1 MTAGSGKKGSRKRK
15 FICLWLLLFL
25 FVTSQ
30 YIGWKLAEEGN
41 IRWNL
46 GGTLLLLAAGLLVSA
61 AAGLGILALE
71 GLVMRQ
77 SLGREKKAL
86 AGIRELPG
94 PSRCFGLALASM
106 LLCWLPGYL
115 AYYPGICAYDITIQM
130 GQVVSG
136 SYGTHHPL
144 AHTLLVGLFAKL
156 GNGLGDVNT
165 GIALYTAFQLLC
177 LALTFGA
184 GIAWL
189 RSLRVG
195 TVWIALTWIWCC
207 LFPFHIYMSV
217 TVTKDVFFTMFFLLQ
232 MICFCQ
238 LIHQGENRLG
248 WGRWDVGYLLSA
260 LGMVLFRNN
269 GRYALLA
276 VAFFLAV
283 GCIRRHGHRRLALRL
298 LTGTLAGILAGSLGL
313 SLLARGTGAQQG
325 DKREMLSIPIQQLAR
340 TMIYHGGAGVL
351 PEDDATME
359 ERDRQLIDDFLLD
372 QAYREYRPD
381 IADPVKRHTYTYVVR
396 YRTREFL
403 DTYLRLLARYP
414 GDYVNAAFA
423 VNMGYYYI
431 GDESHAHI
439 NENGLE
445 RGLGYIQTRWVEH
458 ELADFGIYKDSKW
471 EGLHEAMERYAD
483 ENMYLRAPVLR
494 MIMVPGVYLWIW
506 LSLAAFLWIRKKYM
520 LILPVSLIAGY
531 YVTLVLGPTVQLR
544 YLYPVMTAVPFV
556 LLFVKAE
563 CAGRADAEL
572 KLHNARIYRTA
583 LVKRIWLA
591 LCSQV
596 TRQF

>member
-1 MTAGSGKKGSRKRK
+1 MTAGSGKTGLRRRKRVG
-15 FICLWLLLFL
+15 LSLLLFL
-25 FVTSQ
+25 LGTSQ

-41 IRWNL
+41 IRWTL
-46 GGTLLLLAAGLLVSA
+46 QGTLLLLAAGLLVSV

-71 GLVMRQ
+71 EQVSRRR
-77 SLGREKKAL
+77 SGREKKAP
-86 AGIRELPG
+86 ARNKKLPG
-94 PSRCFGLALASM
+94 PIHCFGLALASM

-144 AHTLLVGLFAKL
+144 AHTLLVGLFVRL
-156 GNGLGDVNT
+156 GSALGDVNT
-165 GIALYTAFQLLC
+165 GIALYTAFQMLC
-177 LALTFGA
+177 LALTLGA

-189 RSLRVG
+189 RSLRVR
-195 TVWIALTWIWCC
+195 TVWIVLTWVWCC
-207 LFPFHIYMSV
+207 LFPFHIYMSI
-217 TVTKDVFFTMFFLLQ
+217 TVTKDVFFTVFFLLQ
-232 MICFCQ
+232 LICFCQ

-248 WGRWDVGYLLSA
+248 WGWWDVGYLLSA
-260 LGMVLFRNN
+260 LGMTLFRNN

-276 VAFFLAV
+276 AAFFLAV
-283 GCIRRHGHRRLALRL
+283 GCIRRHGSRRLALRL
-298 LTGTLAGILAGSLGL
+298 FAGTLAGILAGSLGL
-313 SLLARGTGAQQG
+313 SLLAGCTKAQQG

-340 TMIYHGGAGVL
+340 TMIYHGGVDVL

-396 YRTREFL
+396 YRTREFV
-403 DTYLRLLARYP
+403 DTYLRLLIRYP

-445 RGLGYIQTRWVEH
+445 RGLGYIQTRWVEQ
-458 ELADFGIYKDSKW
+458 ELADYGIYKDSKW
-471 EGLHEAMERYAD
+471 EGLHEVMERYAD
-483 ENMYLRAPVLR
+483 GNMYLRTPALR
-494 MIMVPGVYLWIW
+494 VIMVPGVYLWIW
-506 LSLAAFLWIRKKYM
+506 LSLAVYLWVHKRYM
-520 LILPVSLIAGY
+520 LMLPISLIAGY
-531 YVTLVLGPTVQLR
+531 YVTLALGPTVQLR
-544 YLYPVMTAVPFV
+544 YLYPAMAAVPFV
-556 LLFVKAE
+556 FLFVKAE
-563 CAGRADAEL
+563 CRDAGSAG
-572 KLHNARIYRTA
+572 Y
-583 LVKRIWLA
+583 
-591 LCSQV
+591 
-596 TRQF
+596 

>member
-86 AGIRELPG
+86 TGIRELPG
-94 PSRCFGLALASM
+94 PSRCFGLALATM

-248 WGRWDVGYLLSA
+248 WGRWDV
-260 LGMVLFRNN
+260 
-269 GRYALLA
+269 LA
-276 VAFFLAV
+276 
-283 GCIRRHGHRRLALRL
+283 
-298 LTGTLAGILAGSLGL
+298 SL
-313 SLLARGTGAQQG
+313 
-325 DKREMLSIPIQQLAR
+325 
-340 TMIYHGGAGVL
+340 
-351 PEDDATME
+351 
-359 ERDRQLIDDFLLD
+359 
-372 QAYREYRPD
+372 
-381 IADPVKRHTYTYVVR
+381 
-396 YRTREFL
+396 
-403 DTYLRLLARYP
+403 
-414 GDYVNAAFA
+414 
-423 VNMGYYYI
+423 
-431 GDESHAHI
+431 
-439 NENGLE
+439 
-445 RGLGYIQTRWVEH
+445 
-458 ELADFGIYKDSKW
+458 
-471 EGLHEAMERYAD
+471 
-483 ENMYLRAPVLR
+483 
-494 MIMVPGVYLWIW
+494 
-506 LSLAAFLWIRKKYM
+506 
-520 LILPVSLIAGY
+520 
-531 YVTLVLGPTVQLR
+531 
-544 YLYPVMTAVPFV
+544 
-556 LLFVKAE
+556 
-563 CAGRADAEL
+563 
-572 KLHNARIYRTA
+572 
-583 LVKRIWLA
+583 
-591 LCSQV
+591 
-596 TRQF
+596 

>member
-1 MTAGSGKKGSRKRK
+1 
-15 FICLWLLLFL
+15 
-25 FVTSQ
+25 
-30 YIGWKLAEEGN
+30 
-41 IRWNL
+41 
-46 GGTLLLLAAGLLVSA
+46 
-61 AAGLGILALE
+61 
-71 GLVMRQ
+71 
-77 SLGREKKAL
+77 
-86 AGIRELPG
+86 
-94 PSRCFGLALASM
+94 
-106 LLCWLPGYL
+106 
-115 AYYPGICAYDITIQM
+115 
-130 GQVVSG
+130 
-136 SYGTHHPL
+136 
-144 AHTLLVGLFAKL
+144 
-156 GNGLGDVNT
+156 
-165 GIALYTAFQLLC
+165 
-177 LALTFGA
+177 
-184 GIAWL
+184 
-189 RSLRVG
+189 
-195 TVWIALTWIWCC
+195 
-207 LFPFHIYMSV
+207 
-217 TVTKDVFFTMFFLLQ
+217 
-232 MICFCQ
+232 
-238 LIHQGENRLG
+238 
-248 WGRWDVGYLLSA
+248 
-260 LGMVLFRNN
+260 MVLFRNN

-283 GCIRRHGHRRLALRL
+283 GCIRRHGRRRLALRL

-483 ENMYLRAPVLR
+483 ENMYLRTPVLR

-520 LILPVSLIAGY
+520 LMLPVSLIAGY

>member
-86 AGIRELPG
+86 TGIRELPG
-94 PSRCFGLALASM
+94 PSRCFGLALATM

-207 LFPFHIYMSV
+207 LFPFHI
-217 TVTKDVFFTMFFLLQ
+217 
-232 MICFCQ
+232 
-238 LIHQGENRLG
+238 
-248 WGRWDVGYLLSA
+248 
-260 LGMVLFRNN
+260 
-269 GRYALLA
+269 
-276 VAFFLAV
+276 
-283 GCIRRHGHRRLALRL
+283 
-298 LTGTLAGILAGSLGL
+298 
-313 SLLARGTGAQQG
+313 
-325 DKREMLSIPIQQLAR
+325 
-340 TMIYHGGAGVL
+340 
-351 PEDDATME
+351 
-359 ERDRQLIDDFLLD
+359 
-372 QAYREYRPD
+372 
-381 IADPVKRHTYTYVVR
+381 
-396 YRTREFL
+396 
-403 DTYLRLLARYP
+403 
-414 GDYVNAAFA
+414 
-423 VNMGYYYI
+423 
-431 GDESHAHI
+431 
-439 NENGLE
+439 
-445 RGLGYIQTRWVEH
+445 
-458 ELADFGIYKDSKW
+458 
-471 EGLHEAMERYAD
+471 
-483 ENMYLRAPVLR
+483 
-494 MIMVPGVYLWIW
+494 
-506 LSLAAFLWIRKKYM
+506 
-520 LILPVSLIAGY
+520 
-531 YVTLVLGPTVQLR
+531 
-544 YLYPVMTAVPFV
+544 
-556 LLFVKAE
+556 
-563 CAGRADAEL
+563 
-572 KLHNARIYRTA
+572 
-583 LVKRIWLA
+583 
-591 LCSQV
+591 
-596 TRQF
+596 